1 MDLEQIFSLASGIA
15 LLSWI
20 MLFAF
25 YQKSWVYTLLFSFVL
40 MLLATV
46 YVFFLAKGLI
56 FGEAEGGFNSLA
68 EVKALMSSDQAL
80 LAGWIHYLAFDL
92 FAGMWEAQDAKKRGV
107 NRWLLLPCLLGTFMA
122 GPFGL
127 LLYFIVRS
135 LKQGTLRQHPYDDV

>member
-1 MDLEQIFSLASGIA
+1 MNLEQIFSLASGIA

-127 LLYFIVRS
+127 LLYFMVRS